1 VKRGEV
7 WTVAGAGFMSKPR
20 PAIIIQ
26 GDLIRLDSSVTVIP
40 LTTRVSE
47 VGRIRTSVVLDSD
60 GSRQQ
65 NFAMVDKISTVKPVN
80 VGTKV
85 GELTL
90 KEIRAVERSLLGH
103 LGFGSRL
110 PQKR

>member
-1 VKRGEV
+1 VKRGDI
-7 WTVAGAGFMSKPR
+7 WIVAGAGFMSKPR

-26 GDLIRLDSSVTVIP
+26 GDLITLDSSVTVIP
-40 LTTRVSE
+40 LTSHVSE
-47 VGRIRTSVVLDSD
+47 VGRIRTSVVIDM
-60 GSRQQ
+60 GGTPQQ
-65 NFAMVDKISTVKPVN
+65 NYAMVDKISTVKPSN

-90 KEIRAVERSLLGH
+90 KEIRAVERSMLGH

-110 PQKR
+110 PKKR

>member
-1 VKRGEV
+1 
-7 WTVAGAGFMSKPR
+7 
-20 PAIIIQ
+20 
-26 GDLIRLDSSVTVIP
+26 
-40 LTTRVSE
+40 
-47 VGRIRTSVVLDSD
+47 
-60 GSRQQ
+60 
-65 NFAMVDKISTVKPVN
+65 MVDKISTVKAGH

-110 PQKR
+110 PKKR

>member
-7 WTVAGAGFMSKPR
+7 WTVTGTGFMSKPR
-20 PAIIIQ
+20 PANIFQ
-26 GDLIRLDSSVTVIP
+26 GDLITLESSVAVIP
-40 LTTRVSE
+40 LTTRMSE
-47 VGRIRTSVVLDSD
+47 VGRIRTSVVLDFE
-60 GSRQQ
+60 GSPHK
-65 NFAMVDKISTVKPVN
+65 NFAMVDKISTVKPGN

-110 PQKR
+110 PKK

>member
-1 VKRGEV
+1 MKRGEV
-7 WTVAGAGFMSKPR
+7 WIVAGAGFMSKPR

-26 GDLIRLDSSVTVIP
+26 GDLITLDSSVTVIP
-40 LTTRVSE
+40 LTTHQSE
-47 VGRIRTSVVLDSD
+47 VGRIRTSVVLDAG
-60 GSRQQ
+60 GSPRQ
-65 NFAMVDKISTVKPVN
+65 NFAMVDKISTVKPGSVS
-80 VGTKV
+80 TKV

-90 KEIRAVERSLLGH
+90 KEIRAVERALLGH

>member
-1 VKRGEV
+1 MKRGDV
-7 WTVAGAGFMSKPR
+7 WIVAGAGFMSKPR

-47 VGRIRTSVVLDSD
+47 VGRIRTSVRLEFE
-60 GSRQQ
+60 GSPQK
-65 NFAMVDKISTVKPVN
+65 NFAMVDKISTVKPN
-80 VGTKV
+80 NISTKV

-90 KEIRAVERSLLGH
+90 KEIRAVERALLGH

-110 PQKR
+110 TKK